1 MFFAPPTP
9 IFGRRLIV
17 GASLLLVLAMST
29 LVPPSASAAI
39 RTCRADPV
47 ILLSNGEIIQTDA
60 TIQTDVENVQQ
71 IKYTLH
77 LPVGVRVI
85 AMIHTSGRLREKEV
99 VEFVDNLPPY
109 HYTTDT
115 LISTAAAN
123 VPSVAHTRVLL
134 RDGSAAGMSG
144 EHLIIK
150 ITPLL

>member
-1 MFFAPPTP
+1 MSFILATP
-9 IFGRRLIV
+9 VSRQLLAR
-17 GASLLLVLAMST
+17 ASVLLVLMISILT
-29 LVPPSASAAI
+29 VHPASAAI

-60 TIQTDVENVQQ
+60 TIETDVANVQQ
-71 IKYTLH
+71 VKYTLH

-85 AMIHTSGRLREKEV
+85 AVIHTPSSIREKEV
-99 VEFVDNLPPY
+99 VEFIDDLPPY
-109 HYTTDT
+109 HYATDT
-115 LISTAAAN
+115 LISTAVPN
-123 VPSVAHTRVLL
+123 VRSVAHTRALL